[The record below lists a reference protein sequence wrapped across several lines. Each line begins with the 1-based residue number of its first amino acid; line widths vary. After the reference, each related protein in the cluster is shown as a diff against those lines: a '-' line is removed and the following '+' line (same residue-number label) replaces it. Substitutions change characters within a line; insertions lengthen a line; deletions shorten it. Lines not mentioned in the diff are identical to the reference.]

1 MFTQKS
7 ILAASIVLIGGAAF
21 GTGLGMAQSDI
32 GQTQPARF
40 EIGSDPSFGEVRS
53 RMADQGFDVREVEYD
68 DGKIEVKGLDASG
81 RCMEIYFSPRSGKEV
96 KRERDDDCGRYG
108 SGRSGSDDDRWDD
121 DDDRWDD

>member
-1 MFTQKS
+1 MFTKKS
-7 ILAASIVLIGGAAF
+7 ILAASTVLIGAAAF
-21 GTGLGMAQSDI
+21 GTGIGTAQSDI
-32 GQTQPARF
+32 GQAQPVRF

-108 SGRSGSDDDRWDD
+108 RGRSGSDDDRWDD

>member
-32 GQTQPARF
+32 GQTQPTRF
-40 EIGSDPSFGEVRS
+40 EIGSDPSFGEVRL

-68 DGKIEVKGLDASG
+68 DGEIEVKGLDASG
-81 RCMEIYFSPRSGKEV
+81 RCMEIYFSPRSGEEV
-96 KRERDDDCGRYG
+96 KRERDDDCGRDG

>member
-1 MFTQKS
+1 MFSQKS
-7 ILAASIVLIGGAAF
+7 LLAATALLAGAAAF
-21 GTGLGMAQSDI
+21 GTGLGMAQSNSS
-32 GQTQPARF
+32 QAQPARF

-53 RMADQGFDVREVEYD
+53 RMADQGFDVREAEYD

-81 RCMEIYFSPRSGKEV
+81 RCMEIYFSPRSGEEM

-108 SGRSGSDDDRWDD
+108 SGSDDDRWDD